1 MDTSIR
7 RGIDLEN
14 RLWDRT
20 VGKSLKNKIYWK
32 GKPINKITLI
42 GLFFVFCV
50 NIFFISSI
58 FSKDL
63 VPAFSSSVF
72 LTSVGGLFESLNI
85 LKMTQFFLIISVLSL
100 SFSPICAYLFF
111 RRMSDR
117 HEITALIATLFFIL
131 PNPFVGDKSSLA
143 YGILMGDGP
152 HIVVFS
158 FLPLFLLYFR
168 SFIAT
173 GLFVW
178 GTFAIIGT
186 SLIAVISPFGLFNL
200 LIFFL
205 IITASESFMGNLRIK
220 FARLLFVLIFSFCLS
235 YFWYNHNLIRSIFHL
250 KSFGLAW
257 SYFIK
262 MFPILIPVVPVVGVI
277 SFLIFDRR
285 KKLKPVFI
293 GIFLFVSYLVF
304 LNISSSVSSTGI
316 FMPERYAPE
325 LALSKA
331 FLAGLILS
339 FLYNFLIL
347 KLKQYK
353 EGQNK
358 KAFLNTPILIII
370 VVVVTLSI
378 FAMSFYKM
386 GQEREDIENMEVS
399 SMQSLG
405 VGSVNRG
412 GFTFDLSSYFSVF
425 VSVSTFIF
433 LIYLL
438 KFNPLNLK
446 NKISKEEREL
456 ENT

>member
-72 LTSVGGLFESLNI
+72 LTSIGGLFESLNI
-85 LKMTQFFLIISVLSL
+85 LKKNQFFLIISMLSL

-131 PNPFVGDKSSLA
+131 PNPFVGDKSALA

-168 SFIAT
+168 SFIST

-200 LIFFL
+200 LIFFI
-205 IITASESFMGNLRIK
+205 IITASEGFMGDLRIK

-235 YFWYNHNLIRSIFHL
+235 YFWYNHNLIGTILHL
-250 KSFGLAW
+250 KSFSLAW
-257 SYFIK
+257 SYFTH
-262 MFPILIPVVPVVGVI
+262 MFPILIPIVPVVGVI

-285 KKLKPVFI
+285 EKLKPVFI

-304 LNISSSVSSTGI
+304 LNISSSVGSSGI
-316 FMPERYAPE
+316 FMPERYTPE

-331 FLAGLILS
+331 FLIGLILS
-339 FLYNFLIL
+339 FFYSFFIL
-347 KLKQYK
+347 KLKQYR

-358 KAFLNTPILIII
+358 KAFLNTPIIIII
-370 VVVVTLSI
+370 VVVITLLI
-378 FAMSFYKM
+378 FGMSFYKM
-386 GQEREDIENMEVS
+386 GQERSDIENMEVS
-399 SMQSLG
+399 SIQSLG
-405 VGSVNRG
+405 VGSVNKS
-412 GFTFDLSSYFSVF
+412 GFTFDLSSYFSIF

-446 NKISKEEREL
+446 NKISREEREL
-456 ENT
+456 E